1 MLMFL
6 WLGSFYCTNVNVCKS
21 FAWMAVLNFQQ
32 HHDLFQDLV
41 VKTLMNR
48 AFLIWLSKQA
58 GEFESV
64 EDSGGRVAGKWK
76 DNAKG
81 LI

>member
-1 MLMFL
+1 
-6 WLGSFYCTNVNVCKS
+6 
-21 FAWMAVLNFQQ
+21 
-32 HHDLFQDLV
+32 
-41 VKTLMNR
+41 MNR

-76 DNAKG
+76 DNAKVID
-81 LI
+81 LCILNKLKV